1 MKQFALLVLN
11 PLCNTSFNTENPAFT
26 HSMFFNDPAIYF
38 FKVHKEFG
46 LCNGEACVLCG
57 VRMKL

>member
-11 PLCNTSFNTENPAFT
+11 LFCNISFNTENPAFT
-26 HSMFFNDPAIYF
+26 HSVFFNDPTIYF
-38 FKVHKEFG
+38 FKLHEGFG

-57 VRMKL
+57 VGMKH